1 MAIYRDSKGRFRNS
15 DKITPENQQ
24 RLYNGE
30 SLKIEPILT
39 EISSR
44 KKVIRKGGKT
54 IIKIEKIVKY
64 VNSEGKKRS
73 ETDFKRWNYI
83 RGLNKDNREIIDIK
97 ETFNFGI
104 LGEIKNAAIEG
115 KTIFYKGKE
124 YTPKE
129 LFELTK
135 NIRNELNIKAKK
147 KEYPIFRIEVQNNGN
162 LIIKQFGNTSDI
174 EGTEEENEENE
185 ERNEE

>member
-15 DKITPENQQ
+15 DKITPENQE
-24 RLYNGE
+24 RLYKGE

-44 KKVIRKGGKT
+44 KKIVRKGGKT
-54 IIKIEKIVKY
+54 IIKVEKVVKY

-73 ETDFKRWNYI
+73 ETDFKRWNYL

-97 ETFNFGI
+97 ETFNFAV

-115 KTIFYKGKE
+115 KTILYQGKE

-135 NIRNELNIKAKK
+135 NLRKELNEEAKK
-147 KEYPIFRIEVQNNGN
+147 KNYPIFRIETQNNGN
-162 LIIKQFGNTSDI
+162 LIIKKFGNTTDI
-174 EGTEEENEENE
+174 EGTEEETEENE
-185 ERNEE
+185 E

>member
-1 MAIYRDSKGRFRNS
+1 MAIFRDSKGRFRNS
-15 DKITPENQQ
+15 EKITPENQE
-24 RLYNGE
+24 RLYRGE

-44 KKVIRKGGKT
+44 KKTIRKGGKT
-54 IIKIEKIVKY
+54 IIKIEKVVKY
-64 VNSEGKKRS
+64 VNSEGKKRT
-73 ETDFKRWNYI
+73 ETDFKRWNYL

-97 ETFNFGI
+97 ETFNFGV

-115 KTIFYKGKE
+115 KTILYKGKE

-135 NIRNELNIKAKK
+135 NIRNELNDKAKR

-162 LIIKQFGNTSDI
+162 LTIKQFGSTSDI
-174 EGTEEENEENE
+174 EGTEEETDETEE
-185 ERNEE
+185 